1 MEFKLTN
8 ALFLLR
14 RHLLTIVMKTFI
26 FLLCTTVLGFT
37 TDNVLSQNAKIKIE
51 RKQTITVDQV
61 FDLIMTQTDYT
72 FIYQVDMFKDFPKVT
87 LKRGNIRANDLL
99 LKSLPRDK
107 FNFELTGK
115 NTIVITNKPSKYRVQ
130 QTIKGNVTEENR
142 LPLPGVTIFIKKTK
156 KGTTTDIDGN
166 YTIAANIG
174 DVLVFQYLGKKTQEV
189 EITSNDAT
197 INITLKS
204 DDESLE
210 EVVVVGYG
218 SINKKDVTGSV
229 SSISSSEITNITPT
243 TFEQA
248 IAAKAPG
255 VFVKQTT
262 GRPGEGI
269 VINIRGVSSILGYN
283 QPLYVI
289 DGVPIDTHPNY
300 ISGYSFDAGISG
312 RGNPLAT
319 IDPDDIQSIDIL
331 KDASAAAIYGSR
343 AANGVV
349 IVTTKKGHKNLKPT
363 ISINSSITIDK
374 PLELYNA
381 LNAEEYKSNLT
392 IAAQNFSGNSSLKTS
407 ILNDPDFFQNG
418 STNWQEEITRTAI
431 TKNLGL
437 GISGGSEK
445 SIYSFNLNLSD
456 QEGIINKTGFKR
468 YNIRTNIET
477 EFSKHLKVGTNLNF
491 TNSLNYG
498 STGLFAI
505 QDAIKYR
512 PDYNIYQDNGD
523 FNNYKEDPNPIAT
536 LGTDSKKHSNS
547 LLGNIFAAVNLIP
560 ELTFKTQLN
569 ASLYL
574 TESNYFNPPTASSND
589 EATRSERNG
598 RTFNTTFDNTLTFK
612 KLFNEKHA
620 INALVGA
627 SFYKTE
633 DHYSS
638 IGVRGFAN
646 YEQINNI
653 GSANEITSAGGGNAS
668 SGLVSYFT
676 RLNYNFDSRYYATFT
691 FRADESSKFGPNNR
705 WGKFPS
711 GALAWN
717 ISNETFIKNAYW
729 INNLKLRTSY
739 GLTGLANVSDFL
751 YDTFFGAGYS
761 YNGLNGIA
769 PLGLPNPNIR
779 WQKTKQLD
787 VAVDFSFF
795 NSRLNGTVGYF
806 TKRIDDLLMNRPV
819 QLELGYNS
827 QSANIGKMDNKGIE
841 LQIGGDIIRTEDFI
855 FNTTFNFTSIQNK
868 IVDLEGGFPFP
879 TGGTSLVEEGQ
890 PLGTIRGYRV
900 EGIFQNQDEITT
912 LNNASPTG
920 RYQSSTTAPGD
931 YKFRD
936 INDDGVITSEDTEV
950 LGSIQP
956 DFFGGLTTTFQYKNF
971 SLSTLWQYS
980 YGNSKV
986 WEAAGVLKGIENVIK
1001 DNVQDAWSPTNTDGT
1016 QPRLVLNDPNDN
1028 DRTSDAFVHDAS
1040 FVRLKNIRLGYTFPT
1055 NITKKIKVNNIN
1067 IYMSLSN
1074 LLTFTKYPGLDP
1086 ETSRDDGRQ
1095 SFFNYTD
1102 ADEYP
1107 LSRGLVFGIN
1117 VKL

>member
-1 MEFKLTN
+1 MEIKLTN
-8 ALFLLR
+8 ILFSEGRKLL
-14 RHLLTIVMKTFI
+14 LIIMKTFI
-26 FLLCTTVLGFT
+26 LLFCATVFGFT
-37 TDNVLSQNAKIKIE
+37 PNNVLSQNAKIKID
-51 RKQTITVDQV
+51 KNQTITVDEV
-61 FDLIMTQTDYT
+61 FDIIMKQTDYT
-72 FIYQVDMFKDFPKVT
+72 FIYQVDMFKGFPSVT
-87 LKRGNIRANDLL
+87 LNKGKIRANDLL
-99 LKSLPRDK
+99 LKSLTRDK
-107 FNFELTGK
+107 FNFELTNK
-115 NTIVITNKPSKYRVQ
+115 NTIVITNKPSKSIVQ
-130 QTIKGNVTEENR
+130 EPIKGQVTEESGG
-142 LPLPGVTIFIKKTK
+142 PLPGVTILIKRNKR
-156 KGTTTDIDGN
+156 GTTTDIDGN
-166 YTIAANIG
+166 YKIAANIG
-174 DVLVFQYLGKKTQEV
+174 DVLVFQYLGKKNKEV
-189 EITSNDAT
+189 EVTSKEAP
-197 INITLKS
+197 INIVLKP

-218 SINKKDVTGSV
+218 SVRKKDVTGSV
-229 SSISSSEITNITPT
+229 SSISTAEIANITPT

-269 VINIRGVSSILGYN
+269 VINIRGVSSVLGYN

-289 DGVPIDTHPNY
+289 DGIPIDTHPNY
-300 ISGYSFDAGISG
+300 VSGYSFDAGIGS
-312 RGNPLAT
+312 RGNPLAS

-331 KDASAAAIYGSR
+331 KDASSAAIYGSR

-349 IVTTKKGHKNLKPT
+349 IVTTKRGRKNQKPT
-363 ISINSSITIDK
+363 ISINSSLTIDK
-374 PLELYNA
+374 PLELYDVLSA
-381 LNAEEYKSNLT
+381 DEYKANLT
-392 IAAQNFSGNSSLKTS
+392 IAAQNFSGNNSLKTS
-407 ILNDPDFFQNG
+407 ILNDPNFFQNG
-418 STNWQEEITRTAI
+418 NTNWQKQITRSAM
-431 TKNLGL
+431 TKNFGL

-456 QEGIINKTGFKR
+456 QEGIIDKTGFKR

-477 EFSKHLKVGTNLNF
+477 NFTKNFKVGTNLNF

-498 STGLFAI
+498 SSGLFAI
-505 QDAIKYR
+505 QDAIRYR
-512 PDYNIYQDNGD
+512 PDYSIYQDNGS
-523 FNNYKEDPNPIAT
+523 FNNYNGDPNPVAT
-536 LGTDSKKHSNS
+536 SGKDSKRHSNS
-547 LLGNIFAAVNLIP
+547 LLGNIFAEVDFIP
-560 ELTFKTQLN
+560 ELTFRTQLN

-574 TESNYFNPPTASSND
+574 TESNFFNPPTASGND
-589 EATRSERNG
+589 DATRTERNG
-598 RTFNTTFDNTLTFK
+598 RTFNTTFDNTLTYK
-612 KLFNEKHA
+612 KLFNDKHA

-633 DHYSS
+633 DHYSR
-638 IGVRGFAN
+638 IGVEGFAN

-653 GSANEITSAGGGNAS
+653 GSANDITSAGGGNAS

-717 ISNETFIKNAYW
+717 ISNESFMKSITW
-729 INNLKLRTSY
+729 VDNLKLRTSY

-761 YNGLNGIA
+761 YDGLNGIA
-769 PLGLPNPNIR
+769 PLGLPNPDIR

-787 VAVDFSFF
+787 VAIDFSFF
-795 NSRLNGTVGYF
+795 DARLNGTVGYF
-806 TKRIDDLLMNRPV
+806 TKRVEDLLMNRPV

-827 QSANIGKMDNKGIE
+827 QSANVGIMDNKGIE
-841 LQIGGDIIRTEDFI
+841 FQIDADIIRTQDFT
-855 FNTTFNFTSIQNK
+855 FNTSFNFTSIQNK
-868 IVDLEGGFPFP
+868 IIDLEGGFPFS

-900 EGIFQNQDEITT
+900 EGIFQTQDEIDA

-920 RYQSSTTAPGD
+920 KYQSTGTSLGD

-936 INDDGVITSEDTEV
+936 LNEDGVITSADTEV

-956 DFFGGLTTTFQYKNF
+956 DFFGGLTTTFQYKSF

-986 WEAAGVLKGIENVIK
+986 WEAAGILKDIRNVIK
-1001 DNVQDAWSPTNTDGT
+1001 DNVQDAWSPTNIDGT
-1016 QPRLVLNDPNDN
+1016 RPRLVLNDPNNN
-1028 DRTSDAFVHDAS
+1028 DRRSDAFVHDAS
-1040 FVRLKNIRLGYTFPT
+1040 FVRLKNVRLGYTLPKG
-1055 NITKKIKVNNIN
+1055 IIKKINANNIN

-1107 LSRGLVFGIN
+1107 LSRNFVFGIN
-1117 VKL
+1117 VQL